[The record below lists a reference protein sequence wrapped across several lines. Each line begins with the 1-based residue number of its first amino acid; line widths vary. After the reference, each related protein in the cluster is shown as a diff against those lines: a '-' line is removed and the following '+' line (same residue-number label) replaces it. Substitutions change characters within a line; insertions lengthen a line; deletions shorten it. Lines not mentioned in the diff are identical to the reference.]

1 MPAGLVPVTVGSL
14 PCRLC
19 KFWFAMSEC
28 CKWGWCT
35 DATLQYPFISH
46 HATLQYPFYSHHAT
60 RGTAEPVKGQMGDL
74 DKLSFS
80 QELVC
85 MRQAWGMHNVQ
96 VCL

>member
-1 MPAGLVPVTVGSL
+1 MLQVGLVHRCNPTVSL
-14 PCRLC
+14 
-19 KFWFAMSEC
+19 
-28 CKWGWCT
+28 
-35 DATLQYPFISH
+35 YSH